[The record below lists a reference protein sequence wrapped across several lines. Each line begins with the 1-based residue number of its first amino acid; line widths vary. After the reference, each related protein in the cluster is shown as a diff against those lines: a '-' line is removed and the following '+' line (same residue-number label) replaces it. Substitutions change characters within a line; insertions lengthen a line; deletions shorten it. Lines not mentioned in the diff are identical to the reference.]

1 MQDCYQLKYRTTP
14 LDPDKLLIPF
24 EIQTSWHV
32 ITGVPCSGKTTVIDM
47 LAEQGYKT
55 VAEGA
60 RAIFEEEF
68 AKGRTLKEITKD
80 AIALQNKI
88 FEVQLEL
95 ERNVN
100 AGVVTFLDRALPDS
114 LSFHRVF
121 GLNPNELLSE
131 CLRYH
136 YASVFI
142 LERLPQSRE
151 ATLGPEDAVTA
162 DFLDEWLVRD
172 YSALGYNVVRVP
184 VLTPLERLEFVLDSV
199 KQFIN

>member
-1 MQDCYQLKYRTTP
+1 MYDSYKLKYRTTP
-14 LDPDKLLIPF
+14 LDPDTLSTPF
-24 EIQTSWHV
+24 EIETCWHV
-32 ITGVPCSGKTTVIDM
+32 ITGAPCSGKTTVIDL
-47 LAEQGYKT
+47 LAKQGHKT

-60 RAIFEEEF
+60 RAWFEAEF
-68 AKGRTLKEITKD
+68 TKGRTLDEITKD
-80 AIALQNKI
+80 TVSLQNNI

-95 ERNVN
+95 ERNIN

-121 GLNPNELLSE
+121 GLNPNMLLSK

-172 YSALGYNVVRVP
+172 YSALGYKVVWVP
-184 VLTPLERLEFVLDSV
+184 VLAPQDRLRFILDSI
-199 KQFIN
+199 KEIIP